1 VKLLLAA
8 VLALVLSSVALAAP
22 ETHQIG
28 PYKVSFDMNTP
39 MKYQIQMLTPQSSS
53 SSTVYPLLIGTNN
66 STGASIAITEYK
78 SPMDSTI
85 QMQEALTF
93 YRLATRGLNATAPMN
108 QTIDGKNGFLISA
121 VPFSGSKLPAGIKE
135 YVAQY
140 WPESQ
145 SYGPVSAGTESVD
158 ITSTY
163 PQDVTMN
170 LLKSIS
176 IVKSA

>member
-1 VKLLLAA
+1 
-8 VLALVLSSVALAAP
+8 
-22 ETHQIG
+22 
-28 PYKVSFDMNTP
+28 MNTP

-93 YRLATRGLNATAPMN
+93 YRN